1 MAKKK
6 NEPPVPRDMMPR
18 HIAIIMDG
26 NGRWAKKRG
35 MPRTYGHV
43 QGALAFRKLLRYANE
58 IGVEYISFYAFS
70 TENWKR
76 PDDEVHALMD
86 LMRKYLKEAYEHF
99 DLRTR
104 FVLLGDEDGFE
115 TDLRQQFID
124 IQKDTGDF
132 ERMTAGIAA
141 NYGSRY
147 EITSACKELAQLV
160 KEGKLQPEDITE
172 DMISQHL
179 YTREMPDVDLLI
191 RPGGE
196 QRISNFLLWQCAYA
210 EFYFCDTLWPD
221 FDSKELDK
229 AITEFARRTRRFGGL
244 NPDEQK

>member
-1 MAKKK
+1 MAKKFVA
-6 NEPPVPRDMMPR
+6 PVPADMMPR

-26 NGRWAKKRG
+26 NGRWATQRNR
-35 MPRTYGHV
+35 PRTYGHV
-43 QGALAFRKLLRYANE
+43 RGALNFRKLLRYARE

-86 LMRKYLKEAYEHF
+86 LMRKYLKDAYDYF
-99 DLRTR
+99 DDRVR
-104 FVLLGDEDGFE
+104 VILLGDREDFE
-115 TDLRQQFID
+115 ADLRQQFTD
-124 IQKDTGDF
+124 IEKDTGDF
-132 ERMTAGIAA
+132 EKMTTGIAA
-141 NYGSRY
+141 NYGSRH
-147 EITSACKELAQLV
+147 EITGAMKEIAQLV
-160 KEGKLQPEDITE
+160 KEGKVQPEDITE
-172 DMISQHL
+172 EMISDHL
-179 YTREMPDVDLLI
+179 YTREMPDVDLMI

-229 AITEFARRTRRFGGL
+229 AIVEYARRTRRFGGL
-244 NPDEQK
+244 

>member
-1 MAKKK
+1 MAKKH
-6 NEPPVPRDMMPR
+6 EPPVPQDMMPK

-43 QGALAFRKLLRYANE
+43 QGALAFRKLLRYAND
-58 IGVEYISFYAFS
+58 IGIKYISFYAFS

-86 LMRKYLKEAYEHF
+86 LMRKYLKEAYDHF

-115 TDLRQQFID
+115 PDLRKQFID
-124 IQKDTGDF
+124 IQKDTDDF
-132 ERMTAGIAA
+132 EKMTAGIAA
-141 NYGSRY
+141 NYGSRH
-147 EITSACKELAQLV
+147 ELTSAFRKLAEQVKRGEL
-160 KEGKLQPEDITE
+160 EPEDL
-172 DMISQHL
+172 M
-179 YTREMPDVDLLI
+179 I

-210 EFYFCDTLWPD
+210 EFYFTDTLWPD

-229 AITEFARRTRRFGGL
+229 AIVEFARRTRRFGGL
-244 NPDEQK
+244 

>member
-1 MAKKK
+1 MAKKI
-6 NEPPVPRDMMPR
+6 EPPVPAEMLPR

-43 QGALAFRKLLRYANE
+43 QGALAFRNLLRYANA
-58 IGVEYISFYAFS
+58 IGVRYMSFYAFS

-86 LMRKYLKEAYEHF
+86 LMRKYLKEAYDHF

-115 TDLRQQFID
+115 PDLRQQYID
-124 IQKDTGDF
+124 IQKDTVDF

-147 EITSACKELAQLV
+147 EITHACKEIAALV

-172 DMISQHL
+172 EMISQHL
-179 YTREMPDVDLLI
+179 YTKDMPDVDLMI

-196 QRISNFLLWQCAYA
+196 QRLSNFLLWQNAYA
-210 EFYFCDTLWPD
+210 EFYFCDTLFPD
-221 FDSKELDK
+221 FTPKELDK
-229 AITEFARRTRRFGGL
+229 AIVEFARRTRRFGGL
-244 NPDEQK
+244 

>member
-1 MAKKK
+1 MANKPI
-6 NEPPVPRDMMPR
+6 EPPVPKEALPR
-18 HIAIIMDG
+18 HIAIVMDG

-35 MPRTYGHV
+35 MPRSYGHV
-43 QGALAFRKLLRYANE
+43 QGARTFRKLLQYAYD
-58 IGVEYISFYAFS
+58 IGIQYMSFYAFS

-86 LMRKYLKEAYEHF
+86 LMRKYLKDAYNHF

-104 FVLLGDEDGFE
+104 FVLLGDEEGFAP
-115 TDLRQQFID
+115 DLKEQFSNL
-124 IQKDTGDF
+124 QKDTNDF
-132 ERMTAGIAA
+132 EVMTVGIAA
-141 NYGSRY
+141 NYGSRR
-147 EITSACKELAQLV
+147 EIAHAAQELAELV
-160 KEGKLQPEDITE
+160 KRGELEPSDITE
-172 DMISQHL
+172 KMITQHL

-229 AITEFARRTRRFGGL
+229 AITEFAKRTRRFGGL
-244 NPDEQK
+244 

>member
-1 MAKKK
+1 MARKPI
-6 NEPPVPRDMMPR
+6 EPPVPRDMMPK

-43 QGALAFRKLLRYANE
+43 QGALSFRKLLRYAND
-58 IGVEYISFYAFS
+58 IGIEYISFYAFS

-124 IQKDTGDF
+124 IQKDTDDF

-147 EITSACKELAQLV
+147 EITAAMKKLARQV
-160 KEGKLQPEDITE
+160 KAGTLDPEDITE
-172 DMISQHL
+172 
-179 YTREMPDVDLLI
+179 
-191 RPGGE
+191 
-196 QRISNFLLWQCAYA
+196 
-210 EFYFCDTLWPD
+210 
-221 FDSKELDK
+221 EL
-229 AITEFARRTRRFGGL
+229 ANR
-244 NPDEQK
+244 

>member
-1 MAKKK
+1 MAKKY
-6 NEPPVPRDMMPR
+6 EPPVPKDMMPR

-43 QGALAFRKLLRYANE
+43 QGALNFRKLLRYARE

-86 LMRKYLKEAYEHF
+86 LMRKYLKEAYDYF
-99 DLRTR
+99 DDRVR
-104 FVLLGDEDGFE
+104 VILLGDREDFE
-115 TDLRQQFID
+115 ADLRQQFTD
-124 IQKDTGDF
+124 IEKDTGAF
-132 ERMTAGIAA
+132 EKMPAGIAE
-141 NYGSRY
+141 NYGSRH
-147 EITSACKELAQLV
+147 EITGAV
-160 KEGKLQPEDITE
+160 KEIAKLVQDGKIQPDDITE
-172 DMISQHL
+172 EMISDHL
-179 YTREMPDVDLLI
+179 YTREMPDVDLMI

-229 AITEFARRTRRFGGL
+229 AIVEFARRTRRFGGL
-244 NPDEQK
+244 

>member
-1 MAKKK
+1 MAFTKKK
-6 NEPPVPRDMMPR
+6 TDAQELPEVLPV
-18 HIAIIMDG
+18 HVGFIMDG

-58 IGVEYISFYAFS
+58 IGVKYMSFYAFS

-115 TDLRQQFID
+115 ADLRQQYID
-124 IQKDTGDF
+124 IQKDTVDF

-141 NYGSRY
+141 NYGSRN
-147 EITSACKELAQLV
+147 EITHACRELAQLV
-160 KEGKLQPEDITE
+160 KEGKLEPEDITE

-179 YTREMPDVDLLI
+179 YTKDMPDVDLMI

-196 QRISNFLLWQCAYA
+196 QRLSNFLLWQIAYS
-210 EFYFCDTLWPD
+210 EFYVTDVLWPD
-221 FDSKELDK
+221 FNRYDFLRALLSYQG
-229 AITEFARRTRRFGGL
+229 RNRRFGGV
-244 NPDEQK
+244 